1 MAFLSLPKNTRFI
14 CLDQTWLSMSDFRK
28 YKWGVKGSTNSVAAL
43 NISPRI
49 TMHIACD
56 SNGLVWL
63 SLFQSHSNASVFAL
77 FIRALSER
85 LNMEDPDWRSNTVL
99 ILDGAPYH
107 QAEASKALLEG
118 L

>member
-49 TMHIACD
+49 AMHLACD
-56 SNGLVWL
+56 SNGNVWL
-63 SLFQSHSNASVFAL
+63 SLFQSNSNRAVYAL
-77 FIRALSER
+77 FIRHLCER
-85 LNMEDPDWRSNTVL
+85 LNAEDKDWRSNSVL

-107 QAEASKALLEG
+107 
-118 L
+118 